1 MYELL
6 SGKCLVQERGLW
18 GTNRTPKRVRY
29 RRRVSGVQTA
39 LRNVFGTGEGPLG
52 YKPHS
57 ETCSVQEKILW
68 GYKPHSETCS
78 VQEKILWGTNRTPK
92 RVRYRRGAS
101 GVRTTLRNMF
111 GTGEG
116 PLGYELLSGTC
127 LVQERGLWGTSY
139 SPERV
144 WYRRGA
150 SDVRNAPQNTLGIGK
165 WAIVYRI
172 NEKRIPVQG
181 LYFIRLTITIL
192 TEIFD
197 NYEELQ

>member
-1 MYELL
+1 MKTT
-6 SGKCLVQERGLW
+6 SISIW
-18 GTNRTPKRVRY
+18 
-29 RRRVSGVQTA
+29 
-39 LRNVFGTGEGPLG
+39 
-52 YKPHS
+52 
-57 ETCSVQEKILW
+57 
-68 GYKPHSETCS
+68 
-78 VQEKILWGTNRTPK
+78 
-92 RVRYRRGAS
+92 YRRGAS
-101 GVRTTLRNMF
+101 GVRTTLRNMC

-116 PLGYELLSGTC
+116 PLGYEPHSETC
-127 LVQERGLWGTSY
+127 SVQEMGLWGTNYSPEHVWYREEPLGYKPHSETCPVQEKGLWGTNY

-165 WAIVYRI
+165 WAIVCRI

-181 LYFIRLTITIL
+181 LNFIRLTITIL

>member
-1 MYELL
+1 MRYENH
-6 SGKCLVQERGLW
+6 SHHNLVQER
-18 GTNRTPKRVRY
+18 
-29 RRRVSGVQTA
+29 
-39 LRNVFGTGEGPLG
+39 
-52 YKPHS
+52 
-57 ETCSVQEKILW
+57 
-68 GYKPHSETCS
+68 
-78 VQEKILWGTNRTPK
+78 
-92 RVRYRRGAS
+92 AS
-101 GVRTTLRNMF
+101 DVRTTLRNMR
-111 GTGEG
+111 GAGEG

-127 LVQERGLWGTSY
+127 LVQERGLWGTNYSPERVWYRRRASGVRTTLRKMFGTGEGSLGYELLSGACLVQERGLWGTNY

-150 SDVRNAPQNTLGIGK
+150 SDVRNAPQNTLGTGK

-181 LYFIRLTITIL
+181 LNFIRLTITIL

>member
-1 MYELL
+1 M
-6 SGKCLVQERGLW
+6 VQERGLW
-18 GTNRTPKRVRY
+18 GTNYTLEHVWY
-29 RRRVSGVQTA
+29 RRR
-39 LRNVFGTGEGPLG
+39 
-52 YKPHS
+52 
-57 ETCSVQEKILW
+57 
-68 GYKPHSETCS
+68 
-78 VQEKILWGTNRTPK
+78 
-92 RVRYRRGAS
+92 AS
-101 GVRTTLRNMF
+101 GVRTTLRNVF

-127 LVQERGLWGTSY
+127 AVQERGLWGTNY
-139 SPERV
+139 SPEHV

-181 LYFIRLTITIL
+181 LNFIRLTITIL

>member
-1 MYELL
+1 MKTT
-6 SGKCLVQERGLW
+6 SITIW
-18 GTNRTPKRVRY
+18 Y
-29 RRRVSGVQTA
+29 RRR
-39 LRNVFGTGEGPLG
+39 
-52 YKPHS
+52 
-57 ETCSVQEKILW
+57 
-68 GYKPHSETCS
+68 
-78 VQEKILWGTNRTPK
+78 
-92 RVRYRRGAS
+92 AS
-101 GVRTTLRNMF
+101 GVRTTLRNVC

-127 LVQERGLWGTSY
+127 VVQERGLWGTNYSPEHVWYRRGASGVRTALRNVFGTGDGSLGYEPHSETCSVQEMGLWGTNYSPEHVWYREEPLGYKPHSETCSVQERGLWGTDY

-150 SDVRNAPQNTLGIGK
+150 SGVRNAPQNALGTGK
-165 WAIVYRI
+165 WVLVYRI

-181 LYFIRLTITIL
+181 LNFIRLTITIL

>member
-1 MYELL
+1 MKTT
-6 SGKCLVQERGLW
+6 SISIW
-18 GTNRTPKRVRY
+18 Y
-29 RRRVSGVQTA
+29 RRRASGVRTA
-39 LRNVFGTGEGPLG
+39 LRNVFGTGEGSLG
-52 YKPHS
+52 YELHS
-57 ETCSVQEKILW
+57 GACVVQER
-68 GYKPHSETCS
+68 G
-78 VQEKILWGTNRTPK
+78 LWGTNYTLEH
-92 RVRYRRGAS
+92 VWYRRGAS
-101 GVRTTLRNMF
+101 GVRTTLRKMF

-116 PLGYELLSGTC
+116 PLMYELLSGTC
-127 LVQERGLWGTSY
+127 VVQERGLWGTNY

-165 WAIVYRI
+165 WAIVCRI

-181 LYFIRLTITIL
+181 LNFIRLTITIL

>member
-1 MYELL
+1 MKTT
-6 SGKCLVQERGLW
+6 SISIW
-18 GTNRTPKRVRY
+18 Y
-29 RRRVSGVQTA
+29 RRRASGVQTT
-39 LRNVFGTGEGPLG
+39 LRNV
-52 YKPHS
+52 
-57 ETCSVQEKILW
+57 
-68 GYKPHSETCS
+68 
-78 VQEKILWGTNRTPK
+78 
-92 RVRYRRGAS
+92 
-101 GVRTTLRNMF
+101 F

-127 LVQERGLWGTSY
+127 VVQEKGFWGTNY
-139 SPERV
+139 SPEHV

-181 LYFIRLTITIL
+181 LNFIRLTITIL

>member
-1 MYELL
+1 
-6 SGKCLVQERGLW
+6 
-18 GTNRTPKRVRY
+18 
-29 RRRVSGVQTA
+29 
-39 LRNVFGTGEGPLG
+39 
-52 YKPHS
+52 
-57 ETCSVQEKILW
+57 
-68 GYKPHSETCS
+68 
-78 VQEKILWGTNRTPK
+78 
-92 RVRYRRGAS
+92 
-101 GVRTTLRNMF
+101 MF

-116 PLGYELLSGTC
+116 PLGYELLSGT
-127 LVQERGLWGTSY
+127 
-139 SPERV
+139 

-150 SDVRNAPQNTLGIGK
+150 SDVRNAPQNTLGTGK